1 MIDPSFEELERNE
14 LSMSTKLGLSLDD
27 LEDART
33 FSSIGDEYWAF
44 DKSVLWL
51 LEHGFTIESSTITK

>member
-14 LSMSTKLGLSLDD
+14 LLMSAKLGLSLDD

-33 FSSIGDEYWAF
+33 FSSIGDE
-44 DKSVLWL
+44 
-51 LEHGFTIESSTITK
+51 